1 MTKFSYALNI
11 ALTVLLLS
19 FLTSCYH
26 EVKDTVS
33 KPDRLLSEDSLVEVL
48 TEVQLADGAIT
59 YKRISHKKAGNDKEK
74 YYAYI
79 YQKYHLT
86 PLLLKQNVDYY
97 NTDPDKMIAIYD
109 KVLAKLSQLEAN
121 INMEIKKEAKAKEDS
136 LQAIDTTIYVR
147 KSMPPYFQDS
157 TSKGFIW

>member
-1 MTKFSYALNI
+1 MVKFLFALKT
-11 ALTVLLLS
+11 AFTVLLLS
-19 FLTSCYH
+19 ALTSCYH

-33 KPDRLLSEDSLVEVL
+33 RPDRLLSEDSLVEVL

-59 YKRISHKKAGNDKEK
+59 YKRISHKKPGNDKEK

-86 PLLLKQNVDYY
+86 PELLKHNIDYY

-121 INMEIKKEAKAKEDS
+121 INLEIKKEAKAKQDS
-136 LQAIDTTIYVR
+136 LQAIDTTIFVR
-147 KSMPPYFQDS
+147 KKMPPFYPDTTLKMF
-157 TSKGFIW
+157 TW